1 MRTRLILFLCG
12 TMALS
17 AMALA
22 AGTAPALAGCRG
34 GERCWLHAHRSI
46 YYKHNRIAYLEAN
59 PDVDDSFK
67 GPVITHLHHKVLR
80 IRAKIGPRWPVW
92 PTPCCYS
99 RKPIYI
105 R

>member
-1 MRTRLILFLCG
+1 MRTRRILFLCG
-12 TMALS
+12 AMALS
-17 AMALA
+17 AMAFA
-22 AGTAPALAGCRG
+22 ASTSPALAGCG
-34 GERCWLHAHRSI
+34 GPDRCWRHAHRVI
-46 YYKHNRIAYLEAN
+46 YHKHNRIAYLEAN

-67 GPVITHLHHKVLR
+67 GPVITHLHHKVVR

>member
-1 MRTRLILFLCG
+1 
-12 TMALS
+12 MALS
-17 AMALA
+17 AMAFA
-22 AGTAPALAGCRG
+22 ANTSPALAGCG
-34 GERCWLHAHRSI
+34 GPSYRCWWKGHHVI
-46 YYKHNRIAYLEAN
+46 YHMQNRIAYLEAN
-59 PDVDDSFK
+59 PDIDDSFK
-67 GPVITHLHHKVLR
+67 GPVITHLHHQVLR

>member
-1 MRTRLILFLCG
+1 
-12 TMALS
+12 MAF
-17 AMALA
+17 A
-22 AGTAPALAGCRG
+22 ANTSPALAGCRG
-34 GERCWLHAHRSI
+34 PDRCWWQGHRVI
-46 YYKHNRIAYLEAN
+46 YHMHNRIAYLEAN

-67 GPVITHLHHKVLR
+67 GPVITHLHHQVLR

-99 RKPIYI
+99 RKPLYI

>member
-1 MRTRLILFLCG
+1 
-12 TMALS
+12 MALS
-17 AMALA
+17 AMAFA
-22 AGTAPALAGCRG
+22 ASLSPALAGCRSG
-34 GERCWLHAHRSI
+34 DRCWLQAHRAI
-46 YYKHNRIAYLEAN
+46 YYKHNGIAFLEAN

-67 GPVITHLHHKVLR
+67 GPAITRLHHKILR

-92 PTPCCYS
+92 PIPCCYS

>member
-1 MRTRLILFLCG
+1 
-12 TMALS
+12 
-17 AMALA
+17 
-22 AGTAPALAGCRG
+22 
-34 GERCWLHAHRSI
+34 LHAHRSI
-46 YYKHNRIAYLEAN
+46 YHKHNRIAYLEAN

-67 GPVITHLHHKVLR
+67 GPVITHLHLKVLR